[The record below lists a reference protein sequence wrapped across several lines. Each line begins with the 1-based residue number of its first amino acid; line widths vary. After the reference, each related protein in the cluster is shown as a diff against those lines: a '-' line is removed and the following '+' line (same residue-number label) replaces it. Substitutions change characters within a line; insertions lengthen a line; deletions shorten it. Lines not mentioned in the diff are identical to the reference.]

1 MISEDKAYV
10 DLTKAFVKVPHGRL
24 VQKINL
30 HELHNSL
37 ICNLLT
43 NSESMVFRQLLVL
56 MLSISFP
63 RSAVG
68 TKMNITVFQFP
79 PFITVT
85 EGESVTL
92 NCVLDFEGTSSP
104 VGAAYWTR
112 GKSDEYKLDD
122 SPFYTARLQKS
133 GSDSFAKKR
142 IFINISDLIE
152 KDSDTYYCNINFF
165 GAGKRHGNGTK
176 LEVKRKE
183 LEKNSGN
190 TNLFLGLG
198 GAVTLLVIAIMFLT
212 FGLIHQNKVI
222 LRLKR
227 DNSATNTTY
236 AVPNLEQTA
245 QVHSNHGSDHKTSIH
260 YAKVNIKREKERRTM
275 ECEPNYTEYATIH

>member
-1 MISEDKAYV
+1 MCFS
-10 DLTKAFVKVPHGRL
+10 RL
-24 VQKINL
+24 L
-30 HELHNSL
+30 ASL

-92 NCVLDFEGTSSP
+92 NCALDFEGTSSP
-104 VGAAYWTR
+104 VGAVYWTR

-152 KDSDTYYCNINFF
+152 KDSDTYYCNIKFF

-176 LEVKRKE
+176 LEVKRKWQ
-183 LEKNSGN
+183 LRIIIYIFKKRSSG
-190 TNLFLGLG
+190 
-198 GAVTLLVIAIMFLT
+198 AHISSEM
-212 FGLIHQNKVI
+212 
-222 LRLKR
+222 LK
-227 DNSATNTTY
+227 
-236 AVPNLEQTA
+236 
-245 QVHSNHGSDHKTSIH
+245 
-260 YAKVNIKREKERRTM
+260 
-275 ECEPNYTEYATIH
+275 TE